1 MPHARGLPA
10 RTVLFFGRPGS
21 GKETQAR
28 LMSEVTGF
36 HVVSTG
42 EKFRELREHR
52 DTLGEHIRREYD
64 AGRLI
69 PDWFADF
76 LTIDAMIYLSPEA
89 GLIFEGSGRTVEQA
103 KLFHEVTGWLGRP
116 YRVINLNISEE
127 EAHARQ
133 VLRAKGG
140 KRPDSDTEQKI
151 KLRFEAYEKET
162 KSALEFFRGKGG
174 VIDIDGVG
182 TIEEIHEKI
191 MTHFG
196 VV

>member
-1 MPHARGLPA
+1 MPHAKAGPA
-10 RTVLFFGRPGS
+10 RTILFMGRPGS

-28 LMSEVTGF
+28 LMSERTGF

-52 DTLGEHIRREYD
+52 DSLGEHIRREYD

-69 PDWFADF
+69 PNWFADF

-89 GLIFEGSGRTVEQA
+89 GLIFEGSGRTLEQA

-116 YRVINLNISEE
+116 YRVINLDIPEE

-133 VLRAKGG
+133 VMRAKGG
-140 KRPDSDTEQKI
+140 NRPDSDSEQKI
-151 KLRFEAYEKET
+151 KLRFESYEKET
-162 KSALEFFRGKGG
+162 KPALEFFKEKGV
-174 VIDIDGVG
+174 VIDVNGVG
-182 TIEEIHEKI
+182 SIEEIHKKV
-191 MTHFG
+191 MSHFG
-196 VV
+196 VA

>member
-1 MPHARGLPA
+1 
-10 RTVLFFGRPGS
+10 
-21 GKETQAR
+21 
-28 LMSEVTGF
+28 MSEVTGF